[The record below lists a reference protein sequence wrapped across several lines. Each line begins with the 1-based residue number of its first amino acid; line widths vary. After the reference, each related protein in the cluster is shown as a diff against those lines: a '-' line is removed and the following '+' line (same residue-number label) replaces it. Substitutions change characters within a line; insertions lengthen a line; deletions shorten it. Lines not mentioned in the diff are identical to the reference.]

1 MKKDIPHQK
10 VEDIAIA
17 IVPREDPA
25 TDELW
30 DTYLINL
37 KESAIENLLI
47 SSKGYGEIRGEK
59 TKTSTLRHF
68 FDSVE
73 ALHVVQIEPIQP
85 ALFAITNEYWIS
97 FVHEGHMYDKR
108 YLFVPGSID
117 LRNFTPIPFINKRGV
132 MIR

>member
-1 MKKDIPHQK
+1 MKKDIPQQK

-47 SSKGYGEIRGEK
+47 SSKGYGEIHGEK

-68 FDSVE
+68 FDSVD
-73 ALHVVQIEPIQP
+73 ALNVVQIEPIQP

-117 LRNFTPIPFINKRGV
+117 LRNFTLIPFINKRGV